1 MQTLIEYLQLDKRAN
16 AKGQQ
21 EIALTLTVEF
31 VKTQGTYIKSLCKL
45 SQVTLCTFQSHIL
58 A

>member
-16 AKGQQ
+16 AKDQQ

-31 VKTQGTYIKSLCKL
+31 VKTQGTYIK
-45 SQVTLCTFQSHIL
+45 
-58 A
+58 